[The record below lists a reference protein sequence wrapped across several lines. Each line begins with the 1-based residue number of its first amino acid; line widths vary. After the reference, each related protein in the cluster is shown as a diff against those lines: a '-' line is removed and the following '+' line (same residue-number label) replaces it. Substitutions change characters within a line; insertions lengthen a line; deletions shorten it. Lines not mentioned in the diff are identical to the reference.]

1 MPSSNK
7 IERSSRSWTRLAC
20 CIVRY
25 RVIETW
31 KVACMHDGTCYNAVW
46 TRPTPRLSPLEPIN
60 PKIGRARTN
69 KLRAHGSNIN
79 FNYTKLKKTIIL
91 LGEGREDRRRDDK
104 YPVDGTPVPGDGS
117 RADGGSLSSSYPA
130 RFFNGKRGV
139 YRKQRGVRPGWNGVV
154 LKVAAGAINSSLVND
169 TTVPPAVFNIWLG
182 NLAALSASS

>member
-79 FNYTKLKKTIIL
+79 FNYTKLKKRIIL
-91 LGEGREDRRRDDK
+91 LGEGRDRRRDDK

-117 RADGGSLSSSYPA
+117 RADPCPPLIRRDFSTGKGACIESNEAFDPA
-130 RFFNGKRGV
+130 GT
-139 YRKQRGVRPGWNGVV
+139 GWY
-154 LKVAAGAINSSLVND
+154 LKSRQGR
-169 TTVPPAVFNIWLG
+169 
-182 NLAALSASS
+182 